1 MTVQRDD
8 RPRSLDRK
16 SMYSIFAPLD
26 PNEPLPREILHEA
39 PRFRLFGSAV
49 PPDEDA
55 VGRMELAG
63 MLWLPAL
70 GLVLLLSAWAN
81 AGAFRTVGAVALL
94 LVAFWRFARS
104 GKRRSR

>member
-8 RPRSLDRK
+8 RPRSLERR

-26 PNEPLPREILHEA
+26 PNEPLPREVRYESQ
-39 PRFRLFGSAV
+39 RRYRLFGEV
-49 PPDEDA
+49 PPDENA
-55 VGRMELAG
+55 AGRMELAG

-81 AGAFRTVGAVALL
+81 AGVLRTLGAVALL
-94 LVAFWRFARS
+94 FVAFWRFARS
-104 GKRRSR
+104 GERKSS

>member
-8 RPRSLDRK
+8 RPRSLDRR

-26 PNEPLPREILHEA
+26 PNEPLPRELLYESQ
-39 PRFRLFGSAV
+39 RRYRLFGEV
-49 PPDEDA
+49 PPDENA
-55 VGRMELAG
+55 AGRRELAG

-81 AGAFRTVGAVALL
+81 LGALRTVGAVTLL
-94 LVAFWRFARS
+94 LVGFWRFARS
-104 GKRRSR
+104 GRRQSR

>member
-1 MTVQRDD
+1 M
-8 RPRSLDRK
+8 RSLDRR

-26 PNEPLPREILHEA
+26 PNEPLPREVLHES
-39 PRFRLFGSAV
+39 PRCRLFGPEV

-55 VGRMELAG
+55 AGRMELAG

-81 AGAFRTVGAVALL
+81 AGALRTLGAGVLL
-94 LVAFWRFARS
+94 FVAFWRFARS
-104 GKRRSR
+104 GERKSS